1 MEQKQ
6 RVSSQI
12 GALELGNHMESH
24 GDGVL
29 EATMAGPALT
39 TAMCPRIDDG
49 ALEAAR
55 LSAGAACLHAT
66 AGFLCAPMPFKVR
79 EPL

>member
-12 GALELGNHMESH
+12 GALELGDHMESH

-49 ALEAAR
+49 ALEAAAGPGQPATQH
-55 LSAGAACLHAT
+55 LSCPTMLGCRHHISN
-66 AGFLCAPMPFKVR
+66 C
-79 EPL
+79 

>member
-1 MEQKQ
+1 MDNI
-6 RVSSQI
+6 SQI
-12 GALELGNHMESH
+12 GALELGEHLESH

-49 ALEAAR
+49 ALEAA
-55 LSAGAACLHAT
+55 GANVALGPTIPPSC
-66 AGFLCAPMPFKVR
+66 
-79 EPL
+79 PLQPHR